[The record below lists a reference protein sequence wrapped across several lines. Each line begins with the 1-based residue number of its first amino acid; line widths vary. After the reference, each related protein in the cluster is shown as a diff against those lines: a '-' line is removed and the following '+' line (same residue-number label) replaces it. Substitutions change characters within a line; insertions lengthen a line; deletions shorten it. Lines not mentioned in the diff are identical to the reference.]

1 MKTPSN
7 KPLSLYPTRKPDTP
21 VTGRIDTGRPAPL
34 AEHAREEQREKLAE
48 IDERFKHLD
57 QNIETA
63 QHKGDDATV
72 SHGILGVGG
81 TAIKKASS

>member
-1 MKTPSN
+1 
-7 KPLSLYPTRKPDTP
+7 
-21 VTGRIDTGRPAPL
+21 L